1 MRHLTTRK
9 RFMDKNT
16 VWALIL
22 SLLVM
27 VGAFFV
33 NIKFIKPRQDAARQQ
48 QQIELA
54 QKEAE
59 QKKKV
64 EEANKQ
70 VSTLP
75 SENQEETITS
85 ASETDLTITTDKVK
99 VLFSQKG
106 GDIVSYQLLEHF
118 DKDTG
123 KGVQMADNISEFN
136 RAFAL
141 SFGDSSGVMLNE
153 MFNVKKEG
161 PNDIGFYRTYD
172 IKDSSGV
179 SHKYLIGKHYSFKE
193 NDYVFK
199 FDVTVKPLD
208 GTRELDVNGAAYTIR
223 TSPQIGPHFDRKKNR
238 NEVREILEFYNNK
251 RFSKDIQGKTY
262 DRPFEWAGVGGKY
275 FTILIKPQNV
285 ENISSVVKT
294 SAAVE
299 NGYGNSQIFLTRL
312 PLKNGISTDEF
323 YVYIG
328 PRSENELI
336 KYNLADK
343 NKWGILNAKF
353 NQALKTTGVFSLVE
367 MLLKWALEKIHIFIH
382 NWGLAII
389 ALTVILKILLFPLSK
404 KSAMGTLKMQEIQPK
419 MQAIQA
425 KYRDNPQKLNEETAK
440 LYKESGYNPVS
451 GCLPMILQMFILFA
465 LYNVFNNYFEFRG
478 ASFIKGWIDDLS
490 EGEYIWSWKREIP
503 LLSSFSQN
511 KLRLLPIIYTL
522 SQLVTGKITQ
532 YGGAGTAQSQS
543 QMKFMMYGMP
553 ILFFFILYNVPS
565 GLLIYWIVSNVLQ
578 MVQQLLINSYMK
590 KKRLEL
596 VTDKPVLD
604 KNTLKFKGGKK
615 KTR

>member
-1 MRHLTTRK
+1 
-9 RFMDKNT
+9 MDKNT

-75 SENQEETITS
+75 SENQEETITP

-172 IKDSSGV
+172 IKDPSGV

-193 NDYVFK
+193 NEYVFK

-223 TSPQIGPHFDRKKNR
+223 TSPQIGPHFDRKKNP

-251 RFSKDIQGKTY
+251 RFRKDIQGKTY

>member
-1 MRHLTTRK
+1 
-9 RFMDKNT
+9 MDKNT

-75 SENQEETITS
+75 SENKEETITP

-193 NDYVFK
+193 NEYVFK

-208 GTRELDVNGAAYTIR
+208 GARELDVNGAAYTIR

-275 FTILIKPQNV
+275 FAILIKPQNV

-389 ALTVILKILLFPLSK
+389 ALTVILKIILFPLSK

>member
-1 MRHLTTRK
+1 
-9 RFMDKNT
+9 MDKNT

-75 SENQEETITS
+75 SENQEETITP

-172 IKDSSGV
+172 IKDPSGV

-193 NDYVFK
+193 NEYVFK

-208 GTRELDVNGAAYTIR
+208 GARELDVNGAAYTIR
-223 TSPQIGPHFDRKKNR
+223 TSPQIGPNFDRKKNP

-251 RFSKDIQGKTY
+251 RFRKDIQGKTY

-389 ALTVILKILLFPLSK
+389 ALTVILKIILFPLSK

>member
-1 MRHLTTRK
+1 
-9 RFMDKNT
+9 MDKNT

-75 SENQEETITS
+75 SENQEETITP

-106 GDIVSYQLLEHF
+106 GDIVSYQLLEHV

-193 NDYVFK
+193 NEYVFK

-223 TSPQIGPHFDRKKNR
+223 TSPQIGPHFDRKKNP

-251 RFSKDIQGKTY
+251 RFRKDIQGKTY

-328 PRSENELI
+328 PRSESELI

-353 NQALKTTGVFSLVE
+353 NQALKTTGVFSLIE

-389 ALTVILKILLFPLSK
+389 ALTVILKIILFPLSK

-425 KYRDNPQKLNEETAK
+425 KYKDNPQKLNEETAK

>member
-1 MRHLTTRK
+1 
-9 RFMDKNT
+9 
-16 VWALIL
+16 
-22 SLLVM
+22 M

-75 SENQEETITS
+75 SENQEETITP

-193 NDYVFK
+193 NEYVFK

-223 TSPQIGPHFDRKKNR
+223 TSPQIGPHFDRKKNP

-251 RFSKDIQGKTY
+251 RFRKDIQGKTY
-262 DRPFEWAGVGGKY
+262 DRPFEWVGVGGKY
-275 FTILIKPQNV
+275 FAILIKPQNV

-389 ALTVILKILLFPLSK
+389 ALTVILKIILFPLSK

-503 LLSSFSQN
+503 LLSRFSQN

-553 ILFFFILYNVPS
+553 IFFFFILYNVPS

>member
-1 MRHLTTRK
+1 
-9 RFMDKNT
+9 MDKNT

-75 SENQEETITS
+75 SENQEETITP

-161 PNDIGFYRTYD
+161 PKDIGFYRTYD

-193 NDYVFK
+193 NEYVFK

-223 TSPQIGPHFDRKKNR
+223 TSPQIGPHFDRKKNP

-275 FTILIKPQNV
+275 FAILIKPQNV

-389 ALTVILKILLFPLSK
+389 ALTVILKIILFPLSK

-503 LLSSFSQN
+503 LLSRFSQN

-553 ILFFFILYNVPS
+553 IFFFFILYNVPS

>member
-1 MRHLTTRK
+1 
-9 RFMDKNT
+9 MDKNT

-75 SENQEETITS
+75 SENQEETITP

-193 NDYVFK
+193 NEYVFK

-208 GTRELDVNGAAYTIR
+208 GARELDVNGAAYTIR
-223 TSPQIGPHFDRKKNR
+223 TSPQIGPHFDRKKNP

-251 RFSKDIQGKTY
+251 RFRKDIQGKTY

-275 FTILIKPQNV
+275 FAILIKPQNV

>member
-1 MRHLTTRK
+1 
-9 RFMDKNT
+9 
-16 VWALIL
+16 
-22 SLLVM
+22 M

-75 SENQEETITS
+75 SENQEETITP

-223 TSPQIGPHFDRKKNR
+223 TSPQIGPHFDRKKNP

-275 FTILIKPQNV
+275 FAILIKPQNV

>member
-1 MRHLTTRK
+1 
-9 RFMDKNT
+9 MDKNT
-16 VWALIL
+16 VLALIL
-22 SLLVM
+22 CILVI
-27 VGAFFV
+27 VGTAVV
-33 NIKFIKPRQDAARQQ
+33 NIMVVKPRQEAARKQQ
-48 QQIELA
+48 QVELA

-59 QKKKV
+59 QKEKV
-64 EEANKQ
+64 AEANKQ
-70 VSTLP
+70 ISAFS
-75 SENQEETITS
+75 SENQEEEIVP
-85 ASETDLTITTDKVK
+85 ASESELTITTDKVK

-106 GDIVSYQLLEHF
+106 GDIVSYELLEHL

-123 KGVQMADNISEFN
+123 KGVQMADNISEYN

-141 SFGDSSGVMLNE
+141 SFGDSSGSTLNE

-161 PNDIGFYRTYD
+161 SRDIGFYRTYD

-208 GTRELDVNGAAYTIR
+208 GTKQLDVNGAAYTIR

-238 NEVREILEFYNNK
+238 YEVRQFLEFSNNK
-251 RFSKDIQGKTY
+251 RFRRDLQGKSY
-262 DRPFEWAGVGGKY
+262 DKPFEWAGVGGKY
-275 FTILIKPQNV
+275 FAILIKPQNIGV
-285 ENISSVVKT
+285 ISSLVKT
-294 SAAVE
+294 SNLVE
-299 NGYGNSQIFLTRL
+299 NGYGNSQVFMTRL
-312 PLKNGISTDEF
+312 PLKEGTTTDEF

-336 KYNLADK
+336 KYNLGDK
-343 NKWGILNAKF
+343 NKWGLVNAKF
-353 NQALKTTGVFSLVE
+353 DQALQTSGVFSLVE

-389 ALTVILKILLFPLSK
+389 VLTIILKIILFPLNK
-404 KSAMGTLKMQEIQPK
+404 KSAMGTLKMQELQPR
-419 MQAIQA
+419 MQAIRE
-425 KYRDNPQKLNEETAK
+425 KYKDNPQKLNEETAK

-490 EGEYIWSWKREIP
+490 VGEAIWTWKQEIP
-503 LLSSFSQN
+503 LISTFSQN
-511 KLRLLPIIYTL
+511 SLRLLPIIYTV

-578 MVQQLLINSYMK
+578 LVQQLIINNIMK
-590 KKRLEL
+590 KKRSELEIS
-596 VTDKPVLD
+596 KPVQD

>member
-1 MRHLTTRK
+1 
-9 RFMDKNT
+9 MDKNT

-75 SENQEETITS
+75 SENQEETITP

-193 NDYVFK
+193 NEYVFK

-223 TSPQIGPHFDRKKNR
+223 TSPQIGPHFDRKKNP

-251 RFSKDIQGKTY
+251 RFRKDIQGKTN

-275 FTILIKPQNV
+275 FAILIKPQNV

-389 ALTVILKILLFPLSK
+389 ALTVILKIILFPLSK

-503 LLSSFSQN
+503 LLSRFSQN

-578 MVQQLLINSYMK
+578 MVQQILINSYMK

>member
-1 MRHLTTRK
+1 
-9 RFMDKNT
+9 MDKNT

-33 NIKFIKPRQDAARQQ
+33 NIKFIKPRQDAAREQ

-70 VSTLP
+70 VTTFS
-75 SENQEETITS
+75 SENQEEAITP
-85 ASETDLTITTDKVK
+85 ASETELTITTSKVK

-106 GDIVSYQLLEHF
+106 GDIISYQLLEHL

-123 KGVQMADNISEFN
+123 MGVQMADNISEFN
-136 RAFAL
+136 RSFAL
-141 SFGDSSGVMLNE
+141 SFGDSSGIMLNE

-172 IKDSSGV
+172 IKDSAGV

-199 FDVTVKPLD
+199 FDVTVKSLD
-208 GTRELDVNGAAYTIR
+208 GARELDVNGAAYTIR
-223 TSPQIGPHFDRKKNR
+223 SSPQIGPHFDRKKNR
-238 NEVREILEFYNNK
+238 YEVRQFLEFYNNK
-251 RFSKDIQGKTY
+251 RYSKDLQGKTY

-275 FTILIKPQNV
+275 FAILIKPQNV

-299 NGYGNSQIFLTRL
+299 NGYGNSQVFLTRL
-312 PLKNGISTDEF
+312 PLKNGISTDEY

-328 PRSENELI
+328 PRSEKELI
-336 KYNLADK
+336 KYNLSDK
-343 NKWGILNAKF
+343 NEWGILNAKF
-353 NQALKTTGVFSLVE
+353 NQALQTTGIFSLIE
-367 MLLKWALEKIHIFIH
+367 MLLKWALETIHIVIH

-404 KSAMGTLKMQEIQPK
+404 KSAMGTLKMQELQPK
-419 MQAIQA
+419 IQAIQA
-425 KYRDNPQKLNEETAK
+425 KYKDNPQKLNEETAK
-440 LYKESGYNPVS
+440 IYKESGYNPVS
-451 GCLPMILQMFILFA
+451 GCLPMVLQMFILFA

-490 EGEYIWSWKREIP
+490 VGESVWSWKTEIP
-503 LLSSFSQN
+503 LISMFSQN
-511 KLRLLPIIYTL
+511 NLRLLPIIYTL
-522 SQLVTGKITQ
+522 SQLVSGKITQ

-543 QMKFMMYGMP
+543 QMKFMIYGMP

-578 MVQQLLINSYMK
+578 MLQQLLINSYMK

-596 VTDKPVLD
+596 VSDKPVLD

>member
-1 MRHLTTRK
+1 
-9 RFMDKNT
+9 MDKNT

-75 SENQEETITS
+75 SENQEETITP

-193 NDYVFK
+193 NEYVFK

-208 GTRELDVNGAAYTIR
+208 GARELDVNGAAYTIR
-223 TSPQIGPHFDRKKNR
+223 TSPQIGPHFDRKKNP

-251 RFSKDIQGKTY
+251 RFRKDIQGKTY

-353 NQALKTTGVFSLVE
+353 NQALKTTGVFSLIE

-389 ALTVILKILLFPLSK
+389 ALTVILKIILFPLSK

-451 GCLPMILQMFILFA
+451 GCLPMVLQMFILFA

-503 LLSSFSQN
+503 LLSRFSQN
-511 KLRLLPIIYTL
+511 SLRLLPIIYTL

>member
-1 MRHLTTRK
+1 
-9 RFMDKNT
+9 MDKNT

-75 SENQEETITS
+75 SENQEETITP

-193 NDYVFK
+193 NEYVFK

-208 GTRELDVNGAAYTIR
+208 GARELDVNGAAYTIR
-223 TSPQIGPHFDRKKNR
+223 TSPQIGPHFDRKKNP

-275 FTILIKPQNV
+275 FAILIKPQNV

-389 ALTVILKILLFPLSK
+389 ALTVILKIILFPLSK

-503 LLSSFSQN
+503 LLSRFSQN

-553 ILFFFILYNVPS
+553 IFFFFILYNVPS

>member
-1 MRHLTTRK
+1 
-9 RFMDKNT
+9 MDKNT

-75 SENQEETITS
+75 SENQEETITP

-193 NDYVFK
+193 NEYVFK
-199 FDVTVKPLD
+199 FDITVKPLD

-275 FTILIKPQNV
+275 FAILIKPQNV

-389 ALTVILKILLFPLSK
+389 ALTVILKIILFPLSK

-425 KYRDNPQKLNEETAK
+425 KYRDNPQKLNEETAR

>member
-1 MRHLTTRK
+1 
-9 RFMDKNT
+9 MDKNT

-75 SENQEETITS
+75 SENQEETITP

-193 NDYVFK
+193 NEYVFK

-208 GTRELDVNGAAYTIR
+208 GARELDVNGAAYTIR

-275 FTILIKPQNV
+275 FAILIKPQNV

-389 ALTVILKILLFPLSK
+389 ALTVILKIILFPLSK

-604 KNTLKFKGGKK
+604 KNTMKFKGGKK

>member
-1 MRHLTTRK
+1 
-9 RFMDKNT
+9 MDKNT

-75 SENQEETITS
+75 SENQEETITP

-275 FTILIKPQNV
+275 FAILIKPQNV

-353 NQALKTTGVFSLVE
+353 NQALKTTGVFSLIE

-389 ALTVILKILLFPLSK
+389 ALTVILKIILFPLSK

>member
-1 MRHLTTRK
+1 
-9 RFMDKNT
+9 MDKNT

-75 SENQEETITS
+75 SENQEETITP

-193 NDYVFK
+193 NEYVFK

-208 GTRELDVNGAAYTIR
+208 GARELDVNGVAYTIR

-275 FTILIKPQNV
+275 FAILIKPQNV

-389 ALTVILKILLFPLSK
+389 ALTVILKIILFPLSK

-503 LLSSFSQN
+503 LLSRFSQN

-553 ILFFFILYNVPS
+553 IFFFFILYNVPS

>member
-1 MRHLTTRK
+1 
-9 RFMDKNT
+9 MDKNT

-75 SENQEETITS
+75 SENQEETITP

-193 NDYVFK
+193 NEYVFK

-223 TSPQIGPHFDRKKNR
+223 TSPQIGPHFDRKKNP

-262 DRPFEWAGVGGKY
+262 DRPFDWAGVGGKY
-275 FTILIKPQNV
+275 FAILIKPQNV

-389 ALTVILKILLFPLSK
+389 ALTVILKIILFPLSK

-503 LLSSFSQN
+503 LLSRFSQN

-553 ILFFFILYNVPS
+553 IFFFFILYNVPS

>member
-1 MRHLTTRK
+1 
-9 RFMDKNT
+9 MDKNT
-16 VWALIL
+16 VLALIL
-22 SLLVM
+22 CILVI
-27 VGAFFV
+27 VGTAVV
-33 NIKFIKPRQDAARQQ
+33 NIMVVKPRQEAARKQQ
-48 QQIELA
+48 QVELA

-59 QKKKV
+59 QKEKV
-64 EEANKQ
+64 AEANKQ
-70 VSTLP
+70 ISAFS
-75 SENQEETITS
+75 SENQEEEIVP
-85 ASETDLTITTDKVK
+85 ASESELTITTDKVK

-106 GDIVSYQLLEHF
+106 GDIVSYELLEHL

-123 KGVQMADNISEFN
+123 KGVQMADNISEYN

-141 SFGDSSGVMLNE
+141 SFGDSSGSTLNE

-161 PNDIGFYRTYD
+161 SRDIGFYRTYD

-208 GTRELDVNGAAYTIR
+208 GTKQLDVNGAAYTIR

-238 NEVREILEFYNNK
+238 YEVRQFLEFSNNK
-251 RFSKDIQGKTY
+251 RFRRDLQGKSY
-262 DRPFEWAGVGGKY
+262 DKPFEWAGVGGKY
-275 FTILIKPQNV
+275 FAILIKPQNIGV
-285 ENISSVVKT
+285 ISSLVKT
-294 SAAVE
+294 SNLVE
-299 NGYGNSQIFLTRL
+299 NGYGNSQVFMTRL
-312 PLKNGISTDEF
+312 PLKEGTTTDEF

-336 KYNLADK
+336 KYNLGDK
-343 NKWGILNAKF
+343 NKWGLVNAKF
-353 NQALKTTGVFSLVE
+353 DQALQTSGVFSLVE

-389 ALTVILKILLFPLSK
+389 VLTIILKIILFPLNK
-404 KSAMGTLKMQEIQPK
+404 KSAMGTLKMQELQPR
-419 MQAIQA
+419 MQAIRE
-425 KYRDNPQKLNEETAK
+425 KYKDNPQKLNEETAK

-490 EGEYIWSWKREIP
+490 VGEAIWTWKQEIP
-503 LLSSFSQN
+503 LISTFSQN
-511 KLRLLPIIYTL
+511 SLRLLPIIYTV

-578 MVQQLLINSYMK
+578 LVQQLIINNIMK
-590 KKRLEL
+590 KKRSELEIA
-596 VTDKPVLD
+596 KPVQD

>member
-1 MRHLTTRK
+1 
-9 RFMDKNT
+9 MDKNT

-75 SENQEETITS
+75 SENQEETITP

-193 NDYVFK
+193 NEYVFK

-208 GTRELDVNGAAYTIR
+208 GARELDVNGAAYTIR

-262 DRPFEWAGVGGKY
+262 DRPFDWAGVGGKY
-275 FTILIKPQNV
+275 FAILIKPQNV

-389 ALTVILKILLFPLSK
+389 ALTVILKIILFPLSK

>member
-1 MRHLTTRK
+1 
-9 RFMDKNT
+9 MDKNT

-64 EEANKQ
+64 DEANKQ
-70 VSTLP
+70 VSTL
-75 SENQEETITS
+75 STENQEETVTP

-193 NDYVFK
+193 NEYVFK

-208 GTRELDVNGAAYTIR
+208 GARELDVNGAAYTIR

-275 FTILIKPQNV
+275 FAILIKPQNV

-336 KYNLADK
+336 KYNLTDK
-343 NKWGILNAKF
+343 NKWGLLNAKF

-389 ALTVILKILLFPLSK
+389 ALTVILKIILFPLSK

-596 VTDKPVLD
+596 VTEKPVLD

>member
-1 MRHLTTRK
+1 
-9 RFMDKNT
+9 
-16 VWALIL
+16 
-22 SLLVM
+22 
-27 VGAFFV
+27 
-33 NIKFIKPRQDAARQQ
+33 
-48 QQIELA
+48 
-54 QKEAE
+54 
-59 QKKKV
+59 
-64 EEANKQ
+64 
-70 VSTLP
+70 
-75 SENQEETITS
+75 
-85 ASETDLTITTDKVK
+85 
-99 VLFSQKG
+99 
-106 GDIVSYQLLEHF
+106 
-118 DKDTG
+118 
-123 KGVQMADNISEFN
+123 
-136 RAFAL
+136 
-141 SFGDSSGVMLNE
+141 
-153 MFNVKKEG
+153 
-161 PNDIGFYRTYD
+161 
-172 IKDSSGV
+172 
-179 SHKYLIGKHYSFKE
+179 
-193 NDYVFK
+193 
-199 FDVTVKPLD
+199 
-208 GTRELDVNGAAYTIR
+208 
-223 TSPQIGPHFDRKKNR
+223 
-238 NEVREILEFYNNK
+238 
-251 RFSKDIQGKTY
+251 
-262 DRPFEWAGVGGKY
+262 
-275 FTILIKPQNV
+275 
-285 ENISSVVKT
+285 
-294 SAAVE
+294 
-299 NGYGNSQIFLTRL
+299 
-312 PLKNGISTDEF
+312 
-323 YVYIG
+323 
-328 PRSENELI
+328 
-336 KYNLADK
+336 
-343 NKWGILNAKF
+343 
-353 NQALKTTGVFSLVE
+353 TGVFSLVE

-389 ALTVILKILLFPLSK
+389 ALTVILKIILFPLSK

-503 LLSSFSQN
+503 LLSRFSQN

-578 MVQQLLINSYMK
+578 MVQQILINSYMK

>member
-1 MRHLTTRK
+1 
-9 RFMDKNT
+9 MDKNT

-33 NIKFIKPRQDAARQQ
+33 NIKFIKPRQNAARQQ

-75 SENQEETITS
+75 SENQEETITP

-193 NDYVFK
+193 NEYVFK

-223 TSPQIGPHFDRKKNR
+223 TSPQVGPHFDRKKNP

-251 RFSKDIQGKTY
+251 RFRKDIQGKTY

-275 FTILIKPQNV
+275 FAILIKPQNV
-285 ENISSVVKT
+285 ENISSIVKT

-451 GCLPMILQMFILFA
+451 GCLPMISQMFILCA

>member
-1 MRHLTTRK
+1 
-9 RFMDKNT
+9 MDKNT

-75 SENQEETITS
+75 SENQEETITP

-193 NDYVFK
+193 NEYVFK

-208 GTRELDVNGAAYTIR
+208 GARELDVNGAAYTIR
-223 TSPQIGPHFDRKKNR
+223 TSPQIGPHFDRKKNP

-262 DRPFEWAGVGGKY
+262 DRPFDWAGVGGKY
-275 FTILIKPQNV
+275 FAILIKPQNV

-389 ALTVILKILLFPLSK
+389 ALTVILKIILFPLSK

>member
-1 MRHLTTRK
+1 
-9 RFMDKNT
+9 MDKNT

-75 SENQEETITS
+75 SENQEETITP

-193 NDYVFK
+193 NEYVFK

-223 TSPQIGPHFDRKKNR
+223 TSPQIGPHFDRKKNP

-275 FTILIKPQNV
+275 FAILIKPQNV

-389 ALTVILKILLFPLSK
+389 ALTVILKIILFPLSK

>member
-1 MRHLTTRK
+1 
-9 RFMDKNT
+9 MDKNT

-75 SENQEETITS
+75 SENQEETITP

-193 NDYVFK
+193 NEYVFK

-208 GTRELDVNGAAYTIR
+208 GARELDVNGAAYTIR
-223 TSPQIGPHFDRKKNR
+223 TSPQIGPHFDRKKNP

-251 RFSKDIQGKTY
+251 RFRKDIQGKTY

-343 NKWGILNAKF
+343 NKWGLLNAKF
-353 NQALKTTGVFSLVE
+353 NQALKTTGVFSLIE

-389 ALTVILKILLFPLSK
+389 ALTVILKIILFPLSK

-451 GCLPMILQMFILFA
+451 GCLPMVLQMFILFA

-490 EGEYIWSWKREIP
+490 EGEAIWTWKREIP
-503 LLSSFSQN
+503 LLSRFSQN
-511 KLRLLPIIYTL
+511 SLRLLPIIYTL

>member
-1 MRHLTTRK
+1 
-9 RFMDKNT
+9 MDKNT

-75 SENQEETITS
+75 SENQEETITP

-208 GTRELDVNGAAYTIR
+208 GARELDVNGAAYTIR

-275 FTILIKPQNV
+275 FAILIKPQNV

-367 MLLKWALEKIHIFIH
+367 M
-382 NWGLAII
+382 
-389 ALTVILKILLFPLSK
+389 
-404 KSAMGTLKMQEIQPK
+404 
-419 MQAIQA
+419 
-425 KYRDNPQKLNEETAK
+425 
-440 LYKESGYNPVS
+440 
-451 GCLPMILQMFILFA
+451 
-465 LYNVFNNYFEFRG
+465 
-478 ASFIKGWIDDLS
+478 
-490 EGEYIWSWKREIP
+490 
-503 LLSSFSQN
+503 
-511 KLRLLPIIYTL
+511 
-522 SQLVTGKITQ
+522 
-532 YGGAGTAQSQS
+532 
-543 QMKFMMYGMP
+543 
-553 ILFFFILYNVPS
+553 
-565 GLLIYWIVSNVLQ
+565 
-578 MVQQLLINSYMK
+578 
-590 KKRLEL
+590 
-596 VTDKPVLD
+596 
-604 KNTLKFKGGKK
+604 
-615 KTR
+615 

>member
-1 MRHLTTRK
+1 
-9 RFMDKNT
+9 MDKNT
-16 VWALIL
+16 VLALIL
-22 SLLVM
+22 CILVI
-27 VGAFFV
+27 VGTAVV
-33 NIKFIKPRQDAARQQ
+33 NIMVVKPRQEAARKQQ
-48 QQIELA
+48 QVELA

-59 QKKKV
+59 QKEKV
-64 EEANKQ
+64 AEANKQ
-70 VSTLP
+70 ISAFS
-75 SENQEETITS
+75 SENQEEEIVP
-85 ASETDLTITTDKVK
+85 ASESELTITTDKVK

-106 GDIVSYQLLEHF
+106 GDIVSYELLEHL

-123 KGVQMADNISEFN
+123 KGVQMADNISEYN

-141 SFGDSSGVMLNE
+141 SFGDSSGSTLNE

-161 PNDIGFYRTYD
+161 SKDIGFYRTYD

-208 GTRELDVNGAAYTIR
+208 GTKQLDVNGAAYTIR

-238 NEVREILEFYNNK
+238 YEVRQFLEFSNNK
-251 RFSKDIQGKTY
+251 RFRKDLQGKSY
-262 DRPFEWAGVGGKY
+262 DKPFEWAGVGGKY
-275 FTILIKPQNV
+275 FAILIKPQNIGV
-285 ENISSVVKT
+285 ISSLVKT
-294 SAAVE
+294 SNLVE
-299 NGYGNSQIFLTRL
+299 NGYGNSQVFMTRL
-312 PLKNGISTDEF
+312 PLKEGTTTDEF

-336 KYNLADK
+336 KYNLGDK
-343 NKWGILNAKF
+343 NKWGLVNAKF
-353 NQALKTTGVFSLVE
+353 DQALQTSGVFSLVE

-389 ALTVILKILLFPLSK
+389 VLTIILKIILFPLNK
-404 KSAMGTLKMQEIQPK
+404 KSAMGTLKMQELQPR
-419 MQAIQA
+419 MQAIRE
-425 KYRDNPQKLNEETAK
+425 KYKDNPQKLNEETAK

-490 EGEYIWSWKREIP
+490 VGEAIWTWKQEIP
-503 LLSSFSQN
+503 LISTFSQN
-511 KLRLLPIIYTL
+511 SLRLLPIIYTV

-578 MVQQLLINSYMK
+578 LVQQLIINNIMK
-590 KKRLEL
+590 KKRSELEIA
-596 VTDKPVLD
+596 KPVQD

>member
-1 MRHLTTRK
+1 
-9 RFMDKNT
+9 MDKNT

-75 SENQEETITS
+75 SENQEETITP

-193 NDYVFK
+193 NEYVFK

-208 GTRELDVNGAAYTIR
+208 GARELDVNGAAYTIR

-275 FTILIKPQNV
+275 FAILIKPQNV

-389 ALTVILKILLFPLSK
+389 ALTVILKIILFPLSK

>member
-1 MRHLTTRK
+1 
-9 RFMDKNT
+9 MDKNT

-75 SENQEETITS
+75 SENQEETITP

-193 NDYVFK
+193 NEYVFK

-208 GTRELDVNGAAYTIR
+208 GARELDVNGAAYTIR
-223 TSPQIGPHFDRKKNR
+223 TSPQIGPHFDRKKNP

-275 FTILIKPQNV
+275 FAILIKPQNV

-353 NQALKTTGVFSLVE
+353 NQALKTTGIFSLVE

-389 ALTVILKILLFPLSK
+389 ALTVILKIILFPLSK

-503 LLSSFSQN
+503 LLSRFSQN

>member
-1 MRHLTTRK
+1 
-9 RFMDKNT
+9 MDKNT

-75 SENQEETITS
+75 SENQEETITP

-208 GTRELDVNGAAYTIR
+208 GARELDVNGAAYTIR

-275 FTILIKPQNV
+275 FAILIKPQNV

-382 NWGLAII
+382 NWRLAII
-389 ALTVILKILLFPLSK
+389 ALTVILKIILFPLSK

-503 LLSSFSQN
+503 LLSRFSQN

-553 ILFFFILYNVPS
+553 IFFFFILYNVPS

>member
-1 MRHLTTRK
+1 
-9 RFMDKNT
+9 MDKNT

-75 SENQEETITS
+75 SENQEETITP

-193 NDYVFK
+193 NEYVFK

-275 FTILIKPQNV
+275 FAILIKPQNV

-389 ALTVILKILLFPLSK
+389 ALTVILKIILFPLSK

>member
-1 MRHLTTRK
+1 
-9 RFMDKNT
+9 MDKNT

-75 SENQEETITS
+75 SENQEETITP

-193 NDYVFK
+193 NEYVFK

-223 TSPQIGPHFDRKKNR
+223 TSPQIGPHFDRKKNP

-275 FTILIKPQNV
+275 FAILIKPQNV

-294 SAAVE
+294 STAVE

-389 ALTVILKILLFPLSK
+389 ALTVILKIILFPLSK

-503 LLSSFSQN
+503 LLSRFSQN

-553 ILFFFILYNVPS
+553 IFFFFILYNVPS

>member
-1 MRHLTTRK
+1 
-9 RFMDKNT
+9 MDKNT

-75 SENQEETITS
+75 SENQEETITP

-161 PNDIGFYRTYD
+161 PNDIGFYRTYN

-193 NDYVFK
+193 NEYVFK

-208 GTRELDVNGAAYTIR
+208 GARELDVNGAAYTIR

-275 FTILIKPQNV
+275 FAILIKPQNV

-389 ALTVILKILLFPLSK
+389 ALTVILKIILFPLSK

>member
-1 MRHLTTRK
+1 
-9 RFMDKNT
+9 MDKNT

-75 SENQEETITS
+75 SENQEETITP

-193 NDYVFK
+193 NEYVFK

-208 GTRELDVNGAAYTIR
+208 GARELDVNGAAYTIR
-223 TSPQIGPHFDRKKNR
+223 TSPQIGPHFDRKKNP

-262 DRPFEWAGVGGKY
+262 DRPFDWAGVGGKY
-275 FTILIKPQNV
+275 FAILIKPQNV

-389 ALTVILKILLFPLSK
+389 ALTVILKIILFPLSK

-503 LLSSFSQN
+503 LLSRFSQN

-553 ILFFFILYNVPS
+553 IFFFFILYNVPS

>member
-1 MRHLTTRK
+1 
-9 RFMDKNT
+9 MDKNT

-75 SENQEETITS
+75 SENQEETITP

-223 TSPQIGPHFDRKKNR
+223 TSPQIGPHFDRKKNP

-262 DRPFEWAGVGGKY
+262 DRPFDWAGVGGKY
-275 FTILIKPQNV
+275 FAILIKPQNV

-389 ALTVILKILLFPLSK
+389 ALTVILKIILFPLSK

-503 LLSSFSQN
+503 LLSRFSQN

-553 ILFFFILYNVPS
+553 IFFFFILYNVPS

>member
-1 MRHLTTRK
+1 
-9 RFMDKNT
+9 MDKNT

-75 SENQEETITS
+75 SENQEETITP

-193 NDYVFK
+193 NEYVFK

-223 TSPQIGPHFDRKKNR
+223 TSPQIGPHFDRKKNP

-251 RFSKDIQGKTY
+251 RFRKDIQGKTY

-389 ALTVILKILLFPLSK
+389 ALTVILKIILFPLSK

-503 LLSSFSQN
+503 LLSRFSQN

-553 ILFFFILYNVPS
+553 IFFFFILYNVPS

>member
-1 MRHLTTRK
+1 
-9 RFMDKNT
+9 MDKNT

-75 SENQEETITS
+75 SENQEETITP

-193 NDYVFK
+193 NEYVFK

-208 GTRELDVNGAAYTIR
+208 GARELDVNGAAYTIR
-223 TSPQIGPHFDRKKNR
+223 TSPQIGPHFDRKKNP

-251 RFSKDIQGKTY
+251 RFRKDIQGKTY

-275 FTILIKPQNV
+275 FAILIKPQNV

-389 ALTVILKILLFPLSK
+389 ALTVILKIILFPLSK

-553 ILFFFILYNVPS
+553 IFFFFILYNVPS

>member
-1 MRHLTTRK
+1 
-9 RFMDKNT
+9 MDKNT

-75 SENQEETITS
+75 SENQEETITP

-172 IKDSSGV
+172 IKDPSGV

-193 NDYVFK
+193 NEYVFK

-208 GTRELDVNGAAYTIR
+208 GARELDVNGAAYTIR
-223 TSPQIGPHFDRKKNR
+223 TSPQIGPHFDRKKNP

-275 FTILIKPQNV
+275 FAILIKPQNV

-389 ALTVILKILLFPLSK
+389 ALTVILKIILFPLSK